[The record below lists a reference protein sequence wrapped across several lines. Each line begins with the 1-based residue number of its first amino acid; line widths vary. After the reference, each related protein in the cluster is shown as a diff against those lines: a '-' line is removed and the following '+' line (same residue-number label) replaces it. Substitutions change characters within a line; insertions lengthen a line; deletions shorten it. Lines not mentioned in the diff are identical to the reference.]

1 MMAKREIPLKVP
13 PDLKIGGSEVE
24 SITLT
29 FMSAEELFAEKEVR
43 RQKFYED
50 MERLPPEEFNDRYG
64 IDWSGVKVN
73 TGVPDDYDW
82 ADTEDYEW
90 DNREDE

>member
-1 MMAKREIPLKVP
+1 MAKREIPLKVP
-13 PDLKIGGSEVE
+13 PDLKFGGSKLN

-29 FMSAEELFAEKEVR
+29 IMPAEERFAEKEAE

-50 MERLPPEEFNDRYG
+50 MERLTPQEFNDRYG

-73 TGVPDDYDW
+73 TGVPDNYDW
-82 ADTEDYEW
+82 GDTGW
-90 DNREDE
+90 INHR